1 MTIDYFKNIIS
12 NFTSLKKSN
21 TSFFGFLVALIIAV
35 PQIGSAQCTYSLELT
50 DSWGDGW
57 NGGQL
62 EVTTGTTIDTVTLT
76 NPPGNFQVYP
86 LLVNTNDAIVL
97 NYLGGS
103 SYNSEVSFELKDVSG
118 TVLYSSGTGPATGIA
133 YSTTANCPSCLPPT
147 ALGVN
152 GLTSTSAFAI
162 WQAGGTE
169 AAWDLEYGTTGFT
182 QGAGTLVSPTSTQYF
197 LQNLTPNTGY
207 EFYVRADCN
216 GTPSPWAGPFS
227 FFTGYCTPS
236 STSTLTYI
244 DGFSTTGGSVNISN
258 LTTGYTTGG
267 YLDATASHSVESYAG
282 GNFSFSSTIV
292 GGTVGFSIWVDWNN
306 DLVFDNATEKVF
318 NTTSYSNGPFSGTVN
333 IPIGASLG
341 NYTMRI
347 TTDYNSSNPALPC
360 GARTR
365 AEFEDYRIV
374 VAAPPSCVP
383 PTTLTATASNAT
395 TASLGWTSLGN
406 ETAWDVEFGS
416 TGFTLGTGTRVT
428 SQTNPY
434 VVSTLTAQ
442 TNYQFYVRA
451 NCGTDT
457 SSWVGPFAFSTPCAT
472 INTFPYMQNFDAA
485 TAVPTCWS
493 QSAFN
498 VENWL
503 FNTGTSASHGGQG
516 SDHTT
521 GSGNFAWIDDSSPY
535 NANPAGLETPP
546 FDMSSLTS
554 PRIRFWFTNRGTSSS
569 LTVDPSKFYL
579 EAFNGSTWVIVDS
592 IVGQNII
599 NWTEFT
605 YDLTAYKSSNTM
617 LRFLVFENQS
627 SFNSDVS
634 IDDIVIE
641 ETPSCPNPTLVMV
654 DTVTSNSA
662 TFSWTNGGSE
672 TNWNIEYGP
681 AGFTQGTG
689 TVVAVTSNPTTITGL
704 MANTAYSVFLQAD
717 CGNND
722 LSPWTNG
729 GVFTTACAS
738 YTASHYEG
746 FDGTTDPNIDQ
757 CWTVI
762 EDLYTSTGT
771 PTTGGWIFTENS
783 TSDPRRSGVNSI
795 EIYNG
800 SGVSGLLA
808 LVSPVFSD
816 LDNTKRVRFYIQDKG
831 STSYT
836 SDVIVGIMSN
846 PSDTSTFTPID
857 TIFKSQLSANWL
869 EVVVN
874 LRSGLGNHVAIA
886 HGLNSTFDYLWLD
899 DFNYENI
906 PSCFKPSNFTNT
918 NVGTTTADFTWTADQ
933 YPNTWAVEY
942 GLAGYTP
949 GTGTS
954 VIVTDTMANITGLTD
969 ATMYDFY
976 VREICG
982 AGDSSIWEGPLQ
994 ITTNCLAVTSYPFFE
1009 NFDAIAATPLCWS
1022 QSAGNVE
1029 NWLINT
1035 GSSATYGGQGSD
1047 HTTGSGNFAWIDD
1060 SSPHNANPSGLE
1072 SPVLDL
1078 TAVNTPSLKF
1088 WFTNRGTS
1096 LIGNTSKFYVDIYD
1110 GTNWTNGVDSVVGVN
1125 VQAWTELSVNLTP
1138 YKSSTSKIRFT
1149 VFEEP
1154 SNFYS
1159 DVSIDDILVD
1169 NFPVKS
1175 MANAS
1180 SSIACSGDTIMLI
1193 GMAEDGSGNYSYSW
1207 SPSTNLIGASNDTA
1221 WFVANSSETFIL
1233 TVNDGFTNSSDT
1245 VSVTVNQT
1253 PTLNITSSSDPWCN
1267 EVNYQVSTNAGMPM
1281 IYWSNGDFGAFTSTS
1296 LSEGIGNSISVMV
1309 SDTTGCVAMGQ
1320 ADFYADEHI
1329 QSYTLFATDFIRLP
1343 NRNKVVEGGVG
1354 VQNLGG
1360 YLRVDN
1366 FSGPEGTNGFII
1378 GDVLNIASSANYSF
1392 IADTNAGAVM
1402 LPMHN
1407 ASGVSSSGTT
1417 TIYAQRGTTKVDSR
1431 RNVNVIAQPSSN
1443 ITLTAHRY
1451 GDVLVKRGATVT
1463 FTHPNV
1469 QLNSLT
1475 VENSGLVSMGAAVRF
1490 TQDGS
1495 MRVSGDV
1502 YIGARSVFNPDSLNV
1517 NVFVGGNAT
1526 NRNFTFK
1533 AAATEINA
1541 NVFVDGGKIKANRG
1555 FAPQWT
1561 KVSGRMI
1568 ADTIISNS
1576 PKIRW
1581 IWSDCG
1587 SNFGPVMPPV
1597 ALKKDEANAL
1607 EETTEEVTKVE
1618 ADGLVLTLAPNPT
1631 TNNFMVQ
1638 LSSLSTLGN
1647 NIQITITSQDGRMIE
1662 TRSLNS
1668 LNNGLSQEFSLAG
1681 YSNGIYF
1688 VSITVG
1694 DNVFREKLVLTR

>member
-1 MTIDYFKNIIS
+1 MTINYFKNIIS

-118 TVLYSSGTGPATGIA
+118 TVLYSSGAGPATGIA

-258 LTTGYTTGG
+258 LATGYTTGG

-282 GNFSFSSTIV
+282 GSFSFSSTIV

-318 NTTSYSNGPFSGTVN
+318 NTTSYSNGPFTGTVN

-347 TTDYNSSNPALPC
+347 TTDYSSSNPALPC
-360 GARTR
+360 AARNR

-395 TASLGWTSLGN
+395 TASLGWTALGN

-434 VVSTLTAQ
+434 VVSSLTAQ